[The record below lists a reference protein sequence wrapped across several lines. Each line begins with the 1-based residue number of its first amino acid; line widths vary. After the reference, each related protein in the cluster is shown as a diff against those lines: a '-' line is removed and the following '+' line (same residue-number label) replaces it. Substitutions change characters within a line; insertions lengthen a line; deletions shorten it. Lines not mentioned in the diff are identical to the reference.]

1 MTFHDENY
9 FHILVANFDE
19 CLIESNEPL
28 TTSLLKFTF
37 HIENAGMNDWM
48 QPERERDNQREWK

>member
-37 HIENAGMNDWM
+37 HIENAGMND
-48 QPERERDNQREWK
+48 